1 MAPLLIHVHC
11 LDLTGNLVPAAFSCA
26 CLLAVLRREEARAK
40 LEDLQR
46 RPTRLQ
52 VIASSYWPCAHFDQ
66 FSANRLVCFYSS
78 TCSLAHRCLTGRCFC
93 NVARSLDPWF
103 LGSLD
108 PWFLGS
114 LDPWFL
120 GSRSLESKLDLNIL
134 ASSHSPLSRFTW
146 QPVNI
151 HCSLVERWTRAEI
164 EYVCKLVLQVFR
176 TGMSTL

>member
-1 MAPLLIHVHC
+1 MKSDRNGSTFDPCALFRFNWLFGARC
-11 LDLTGNLVPAAFSCA
+11 LFV
-26 CLLAVLRREEARAK
+26 CLPSAVLSREEARAK

-114 LDPWFL
+114 
-120 GSRSLESKLDLNIL
+120 RSLESKLDLNIL

-151 HCSLVERWTRAEI
+151 HCSFVESRD
-164 EYVCKLVLQVFR
+164 
-176 TGMSTL
+176 